1 MLAELKDGLA
11 EHGIAMDYDE
21 QVLDYLTEKS
31 YSVQYGA
38 RNLRRTI
45 EKDIE
50 NPVAEKIIDS
60 YLEPIRILHVQVE
73 DGKIAL
79 LAK

>member
-1 MLAELKDGLA
+1 
-11 EHGIAMDYDE
+11 MDYDE
-21 QVLDYLTEKS
+21 KVLDYLTEKS

-50 NPVAEKIIDS
+50 NPVAERIIDS
-60 YLEPIRILHVQVE
+60 YLEPIRILHLQVE

-79 LAK
+79 LTR